1 MANNN
6 ILCIIDMQKDF
17 TTGVLGN
24 ERCAAAIGKIIDY
37 INNSPVRFDE
47 IIFTRDTHQQNYM
60 ETQEGRKLPV
70 PHCIEGTDGWQVVP
84 EIEAAAAGKADKVI
98 YIDKPT
104 FGSTALEKHFEELG
118 CNSADTTITFTGV
131 CTGICVI
138 SNVACTKAHCY
149 EAKVQVVA
157 DCCACVTEDTHNTAI
172 EAMKT
177 FQIDII

>member
-1 MANNN
+1 MKN
-6 ILCIIDMQKDF
+6 ILCVIDMQNDF
-17 TTGVLGN
+17 TTGALGN
-24 ERCAAAIGKIIDY
+24 DRCAEVIGKIIDY
-37 INNSPVRFDE
+37 INASAERFDE

-70 PHCIEGTDGWQVVP
+70 PHCIEGSEGWQVVAD
-84 EIEAAAAGKADKVI
+84 IVEAAEKKADKLI
-98 YIDKPT
+98 FIDKPT
-104 FGSTALEKHFEELG
+104 FGSTELEKHFEELD
-118 CNSADTTITFTGV
+118 CNNADTTITFTGV

-149 EAKVQVVA
+149 EARVQVVK

-177 FQIDII
+177 FQIDIV

>member
-1 MANNN
+1 MKN

-24 ERCAAAIGKIIDY
+24 DRCAAAINSIIDY
-37 INNSPVRFDE
+37 INNAPEAFDE

-70 PHCIEGTDGWQVVP
+70 PHCIEGTDGWQVVS
-84 EIEAAAAGKADKVI
+84 EIEEAAGAKAAKVI

-104 FGSTALEKHFEELG
+104 FGSTELEKHFDELG
-118 CNSADTTITFTGV
+118 CNSPDVTITFTGV

-149 EAKVQVVA
+149 EAKVQVVR
-157 DCCACVTEDTHNTAI
+157 DCCACVTPESHDTAI
-172 EAMKT
+172 EAMKC
-177 FQIDII
+177 FQIDVI

>member
-1 MANNN
+1 MKN
-6 ILCIIDMQKDF
+6 ILCVIDMQKDF

-24 ERCAAAIGKIIDY
+24 DRCAAAIEKIADY
-37 INNSPVRFDE
+37 ISSSKENFDE

-60 ETQEGRKLPV
+60 DTQEGKKLPV
-70 PHCIEGTDGWQVVP
+70 PHCIEGSDGWQVVP
-84 EIEAAAAGKADKVI
+84 ELEKVATEKTERII

-104 FGSTALEKHFEELG
+104 FGSTELEKHFDELE
-118 CNSADTTITFTGV
+118 CNSPDVTITFMGV

-149 EAKVQVVA
+149 EANVQVVA

-177 FQIDII
+177 FQIDVI